1 MYYLLTGHI
10 DDDCGSFFNIVT
22 EAENKESA
30 LKQLDVGYNCEEI
43 REIGVEERI
52 ERERDDLKGTVIDD
66 YFRKYDE
73 LPVRLYGI
81 VRRNF
86 NQNKESQYKALEQF
100 NKKIRCFKIIN
111 NKKYLERLTA
121 IEFID
126 KFNMLCRAED
136 DAEAKIIL
144 DGIMGG

>member
-10 DDDCGSFFNIVT
+10 DNDWGGYFNFVT
-22 EAENKESA
+22 EAGDKESA
-30 LKQLDVGYNCEEI
+30 LKQLDADYICEEI

-52 ERERDDLKGTVIDD
+52 EREMDDLKRTVIGD
-66 YFRKYDE
+66 YFRKYDK
-73 LPVRLYGI
+73 LPVKFYG
-81 VRRNF
+81 VARQNF
-86 NQNKESQYKALEQF
+86 NKNKESQYKALEQF

-111 NKKYLERLTA
+111 DRKYLERLSA
-121 IEFID
+121 KEFID
-126 KFNMLCRAED
+126 NFNRLCEAED